1 VGSIPI
7 PGTENKR
14 LTACPTSPQNP
25 KNGPVV
31 LVLYLL
37 QKKTPIG
44 NLIKADQGMNCLFY
58 TRIQA
63 LLQNDAINRER
74 GIRCVETMS
83 SPQKSGQLRQVRTS
97 EQSSADDVHLRTV
110 GRAVNREP
118 ERWQLEHAEC
128 ATLDPVPI
136 PGRKN

>member
-1 VGSIPI
+1 MGSIPI

-63 LLQNDAINRER
+63 LLQNCRINL
-74 GIRCVETMS
+74 
-83 SPQKSGQLRQVRTS
+83 SPAEVRDQKTTENLDSGFRWYTTAVRFNNI
-97 EQSSADDVHLRTV
+97 D
-110 GRAVNREP
+110 
-118 ERWQLEHAEC
+118 
-128 ATLDPVPI
+128 
-136 PGRKN
+136 